1 MSKLSSWFS
10 IGHQKEQQAKHWL
23 AKRNIQILAENFHC
37 KGGEIDLIGLQEANH
52 KEETQ
57 LIFFEVKYRKQ
68 TAYGHPSETVTVK
81 KQQHIIL
88 CAQNYLLKNPQY
100 QELAMRFD
108 VLSFTAEQSE
118 PEWIQDAFQA
128 G

>member
-1 MSKLSSWFS
+1 MAKLSNWFS

-23 AKRNIQILAENFHC
+23 VKQGITIIDENFHC
-37 KGGEIDLIGLQEANH
+37 KGGEIDLIGVQDLNEH
-52 KEETQ
+52 ETQ

-68 TAYGHPSETVTVK
+68 TDYGHPSETVTSK

-88 CAQNYLLKNPQY
+88 CAQNYLLKHPNY

-108 VLSFTAEQSE
+108 VLSFTAQQTQ
-118 PEWIQDAFQA
+118 PEWIQDAFQIY
-128 G
+128 